1 MSDNVNIG
9 ELIKYRCLLANR
21 NVVYL
26 LSRST
31 MILRCNL
38 LAYVYP

>member
-21 NVVYL
+21 NIVYL
-26 LSRST
+26 LSRLT